1 MDTKKGIIQNHTTQ
15 FTLLYRAIDLIFIHF
30 TLMLLC
36 DFYVGNF
43 PEQYLILSF
52 IATVS
57 FAFTGEALGLY
68 RSWRTTK
75 TNKMLVYTA
84 MIWLLTSFIFL
95 LYIFFSKSGSEISR
109 VVIASWFLIVF
120 FELLLWRICFKIFL
134 TTVRKKGYNTRTIAV
149 LGITSSGCR
158 LVEEL
163 FENPEIGLDFSGFYD
178 DREPERLSATYSP
191 FLKGR
196 IDEGIE
202 LAKNGAFDIV
212 YIAMPLS
219 AQDRIKDI
227 LLKLGDTTV
236 EVHVVPDFFVFNL
249 INSRIGQV
257 GKVQTISVY
266 SSPFSGVK
274 STLKRL
280 EDFFGALLILTL
292 IFIPM
297 CVIALLIKL
306 DSKGP
311 VFFIQ
316 NRYGQDGKK
325 IKVYKFRSMTTQD
338 NGGVVKQATKNDSRI
353 TKLGALLRRTSLD
366 ELPQFINVLQ
376 GRMSIVGPR
385 PHAVAHNEEYRKL
398 VDFYMLRHKVKPG
411 ITGWAQVNGWRGETD
426 TLDKMEKRIEYDLEY
441 IREWSIFLDLKIIL
455 MTILKEFNNKNVH

>member
-1 MDTKKGIIQNHTTQ
+1 MDNKKGIIQNHTTQ
-15 FTLLYRAIDLIFIHF
+15 FTLVYRAIDLILIHC
-30 TLMLLC
+30 TIMVIC
-36 DFYVGNF
+36 HYYVGDF
-43 PEQYLILSF
+43 TEQYLILSF

-57 FAFTGEALGLY
+57 FAFLGETFGLY

-75 TNKMLVYTA
+75 TNKMLLYASAV
-84 MIWLLTSFIFL
+84 WLLTSFVFL
-95 LYIFFSKSGSEISR
+95 LYIFFSKSASDISR
-109 VVIASWFLIVF
+109 VAVASWFLIVF

-134 TTVRKKGYNTRTIAV
+134 TSLRKKGYNTRKIAV

-163 FENPEIGLDFSGFYD
+163 FENPEIGLDFAGFYD
-178 DREPERLSATYSP
+178 DRVPERLSATYSP
-191 FLKGR
+191 FLKGK
-196 IDEGIE
+196 IEEGIE
-202 LAKNGAFDIV
+202 LAKNGEFDIV

-249 INSRIGQV
+249 INSSIGQV

-274 STLKRL
+274 STLKRI
-280 EDFFGALLILTL
+280 EDFFGALVILTL
-292 IFIPM
+292 ISIPM
-297 CVIALLIKL
+297 CIIAALIKL

-311 VFFIQ
+311 VFFVQ

-338 NGGVVKQATKNDSRI
+338 NGGVVKQATKNDSRV

-441 IREWSIFLDLKIIL
+441 IREWSLFLDLKIIF